1 MVPRR
6 SRSAMRRGVPCMSFI
21 LFEAPQPRVAAPSD
35 RPTDRATDRP
45 TFLFFFPSEFLH
57 CGRRMTDGPARSSSP
72 PPRVAVVHALCVW
85 NDVNEKA
92 FFEQDGQPNHS
103 HTQRPTSSHRSFL
116 RFSSLPSASLIV
128 YRLYLSL
135 NDKSDFE
142 MPNIVGRSVQ
152 SSRASSVGTGP

>member
-1 MVPRR
+1 M
-6 SRSAMRRGVPCMSFI
+6 
-21 LFEAPQPRVAAPSD
+21 
-35 RPTDRATDRP
+35 
-45 TFLFFFPSEFLH
+45 
-57 CGRRMTDGPARSSSP
+57 
-72 PPRVAVVHALCVW
+72 VHALCVW

-103 HTQRPTSSHRSFL
+103 HTQRPTSSHCFFPPFVFPPIS
-116 RFSSLPSASLIV
+116 SASLIV